1 MIADG
6 RGLAAR
12 RTVAGRRTPRPGD
25 SPYDAPTMTTRIR
38 SLALGDVPALT
49 AAILADDWGERRM
62 WLEFVATH
70 PACRSA
76 VAVDQDGAPFGTAV
90 ATVNGTVGWIGTVWV
105 RSDRRG
111 GGIGKALTASV
122 LDAAEDAGCRTLVLV
137 ATEAG
142 RPLYEG
148 LGFRVQTWYVTVEAP
163 GLPPG
168 PDDPRIRA
176 FTPADLDAM
185 ARLDVAATGE
195 DRRHLLAAFANPL
208 DSRVMDDGQG
218 GLAGFVVRALWGG
231 GATVAPD
238 PSDALALLDA
248 RRRASGPERH
258 VRAGV
263 VLDNP
268 SGVKRLQAAGW
279 TEAWRAP
286 RLIRGDS
293 LDWHPE
299 HLWGQFNHALG

>member
-1 MIADG
+1 
-6 RGLAAR
+6 
-12 RTVAGRRTPRPGD
+12 
-25 SPYDAPTMTTRIR
+25 MTTVIR
-38 SLALGDVPALT
+38 SIGLDDVPALT
-49 AAILADDWGERRM
+49 AAILADDWGDRRT

-76 VAVDQDGAPFGTAV
+76 VAVDDGTPFGTAV
-90 ATVNGTVGWIGTVWV
+90 ATINGSVGWIGTVWV

-111 GGIGKALTASV
+111 GGLGKALTASV
-122 LDAAEDAGCRTLVLV
+122 VDAAEAAGCRTLVLV

-148 LGFRVQTWYVTVEAP
+148 LGFRVETWYVTVEAP

-168 PDDPRIRA
+168 PDDPRIRPFA
-176 FTPADLDAM
+176 VGDLPEM
-185 ARLDVAATGE
+185 ARLDAAATGE
-195 DRRHLLAAFANPL
+195 DRRHLLASFANPL
-208 DSRVMDDGQG
+208 DSRVMDDGRG
-218 GLAGFVVRALWGG
+218 GLAGFVVRAPWGG

-248 RRRASGPERH
+248 RRRTSGPDRH

-263 VLDNP
+263 VLENAD
-268 SGVKRLQAAGW
+268 GLDRLQAAGW

-286 RLIRGDS
+286 RLIRGEPP
-293 LDWHPE
+293 DWHPE
-299 HLWGQFNHALG
+299 DIWGQFNHALG